1 LNTID
6 LKSKLRY
13 LTKTLVTRDFEQAR
27 NLIESLAKSY
37 NGDCPDILVQY
48 AKRNGIAHIFY
59 EVLQERGLANTKLA
73 KALAIDADLIYRRRK
88 DRDELLLNLVEVLEE
103 NGFDYVIFKTFN
115 DLGIV
120 DVDIDFLICPEEYW
134 NVVNTFLR
142 DGFKP
147 IDDLKKTYATGFMYG
162 KNPII
167 LDLHTEVTVLGAP
180 YIDTEKLLKH
190 KVRIKYK
197 TESGESINLYVLD
210 TAAEALARVSHAIIK
225 EAEIKIE
232 DISEVLKASE
242 KCPIKLEKLIEEENL
257 TPSLQIFTTKVKN
270 ELGLSFHGIN
280 SSRSTLASRALQN
293 IAHGE
298 EGLPPYHLSRFVSI
312 ATLFY
317 RMQKRKQVKL
327 VLKMMSSIKYRR
339 NAAHIG
345 GIIVKRL
352 LEHYE

>member
-48 AKRNGIAHIFY
+48 AKRNGLAHIFY
-59 EVLQERGLANTKLA
+59 EVLQERGFANTKLA
-73 KALAIDADLIYRRRK
+73 KALAIDAYLIYRRRK
-88 DRDELLLNLVEVLEE
+88 HRDELLLNLVEVLEE

-120 DVDIDFLICPEEYW
+120 DVDIDFLIRPEEYW

-180 YIDTEKLLKH
+180 YIDTEKLLEH

-197 TESGESINLYVLD
+197 TESGEPINLYVLD
-210 TAAEALARVSHAIIK
+210 IATEALARVSHAIIK

-242 KCPIKLEKLIEEENL
+242 KCPSKLKKLVEEENL
-257 TPSLQIFTTKVKN
+257 SPALQIFTTKVRN
-270 ELGLSFHGIN
+270 ELGLSFHEIN
-280 SSRSTLASRALQN
+280 GSSSSFASRALQN
-293 IAHGE
+293 MAHGG
-298 EGLPPYHLSRFVSI
+298 EGLPPYRLSRFLSI
-312 ATLFY
+312 ATLLY
-317 RMQKRKQVKL
+317 KMQRRKQVNL
-327 VLKMMSSIKYRR
+327 ALKMISSIKYRR

-345 GIIVKRL
+345 GMIAKKL